1 MEADR
6 QRAEALLRLLPDD
19 RDRSRQILQSALVLL
34 SEGSGL
40 GSTASKPT
48 RREREVLH
56 ALAVGKTYEQ
66 TSAALGI
73 SINTVRNHVRS
84 AYDKLGVGT
93 KSSAVAVAMRHGWI

>member
-6 QRAEALLRLLPDD
+6 QRAEALLHLLPDD
-19 RDRSRQILQSALVLL
+19 RDRSRRILQSALVLL
-34 SEGSGL
+34 GPGVNPDAQ
-40 GSTASKPT
+40 ASKPT
-48 RREREVLH
+48 SRERQVLS
-56 ALAVGKTYEQ
+56 ALAAGQTYEQ
-66 TSAALGI
+66 TSLALGI